1 MFYWILSAAIYTIV
15 IFCAG
20 YSTGNMKSK
29 RGKIEDEL
37 QMTEKLLQ
45 AQGDTP
51 DTIKASVDLRRASLL
66 KEFCSDK
73 REYLA
78 IWLPTIL
85 VIINIIVTVLLKN
98 GK

>member
-1 MFYWILSAAIYTIV
+1 MFYWYLSAAIYTIV
-15 IFCAG
+15 VFSVG
-20 YSTGNMKSK
+20 FSLGNIRSK
-29 RGKIEDEL
+29 NKKIEEEL
-37 QMTEKLLQ
+37 RMTEQLLKS
-45 AQGDTP
+45 QGDNH
-51 DTIKASVDLRRASLL
+51 DTIKATLDLVRAKKFNELH
-66 KEFCSDK
+66 SDK